1 MDRSNAADFRLCQVD
16 RRAEIEGLGLDLI
29 GSREARAVEA
39 VNRWSRGLGSLCDEP
54 IDIGLVKSSGH
65 IRVMVASAVGIA
77 PLLNHEFGEINLLD
91 DFCAEQA
98 IKFGNQLF
106 AHSLASSGVVQC
118 RWRLG

>member
-1 MDRSNAADFRLCQVD
+1 MYRSDAANFRLRQVD
-16 RRAEIEGLGLDLI
+16 RRAEVKGLGLDLI

-39 VNRWSRGLGSLCDEP
+39 VNRWSRGLDSLCDEP
-54 IDIGLVKSSGH
+54 VDIGLVESSGH

-98 IKFGNQLF
+98 VKLGNQLLAHGF
-106 AHSLASSGVVQC
+106 ASVGVVQC
-118 RWRLG
+118 